1 MEYQTVMN
9 EENDG
14 QEQTFSPYIQEDQHN
29 DEKRKRKNL
38 EEFLFNIY
46 FRIKMESSKRFR

>member
-29 DEKRKRKNL
+29 DEKRKRK
-38 EEFLFNIY
+38 I
-46 FRIKMESSKRFR
+46 